1 MARFVRFLGVVFGGV
16 VASVIAAPIIAR
28 LFGNEVIVQPTV
40 YVPSQGS
47 YDLVTGIGG
56 FALGSI
62 VVVGI
67 GFVVYAIAKLLDGM
81 FF

>member
-1 MARFVRFLGVVFGGV
+1 MARLIRFLGVVFGGV
-16 VASVIAAPIIAR
+16 VASVVAAPIIAR
-28 LFGNEVIVQPTV
+28 LFGNEIIVQPTV

-56 FALGSI
+56 FALGGFI
-62 VVVGI
+62 VVGI
-67 GFVVYAIAKLLDGM
+67 GFVIYVIAKLLDGT